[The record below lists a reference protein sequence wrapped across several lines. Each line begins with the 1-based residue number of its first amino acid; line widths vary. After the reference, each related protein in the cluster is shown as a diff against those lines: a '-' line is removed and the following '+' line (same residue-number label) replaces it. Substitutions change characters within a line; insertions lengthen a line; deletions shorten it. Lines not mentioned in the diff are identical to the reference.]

1 MTEPLLM
8 IPGLNCTAALFER
21 QTISLENGRKIL
33 VADVSRDD
41 TIAGFAGRALAAAPE
56 RFALAGLS
64 MGGYVCLE
72 ILRQA
77 PGRVT
82 RLALLDTSARPD
94 SEDATRRRLRLIR
107 IAEGG
112 RFADVHPLMWDRLVS
127 RRHRDDAELEATV
140 TGMMEETGPEAFVR
154 QQRAIM
160 GRMDSRPGLSTIAV
174 PTLVLAG
181 EEDEITPPEMAREL
195 ADRIP
200 RSTLEIVE
208 DCGHLS
214 TLEQPGAVTAALARW
229 LGG

>member
-1 MTEPLLM
+1 MTEPLLL
-8 IPGLNCTAALFER
+8 IPGLNCTAALFES
-21 QTISLENGRKIL
+21 QSLWLGKDREIL

-41 TIAGFAGRALAAAPE
+41 TIAGFARRVLADAPG

-77 PGRVT
+77 PARVT

-94 SEDATRRRLRLIR
+94 SEEATRRRLRLIR

-112 RFADVHPLMWDRLVS
+112 RFADIHPLMWDRLVS
-127 RRHRDDAELEATV
+127 RRHRGDGEIEAVV
-140 TGMMEETGPEAFVR
+140 TGMMQETGPEAFVR

-160 GRMDSRPGLSTIAV
+160 GRMDSLPGLSSITV

-181 EEDEITPPEMAREL
+181 EQDEITPPEMAREL
-195 ADRIP
+195 ADGIP
-200 RSTLEIVE
+200 GAVLEIVE

-214 TLEQPGAVTAALARW
+214 TLEQPGAVNAAMARW
-229 LGG
+229 LAD